1 MRIVVTGASGN
12 VGTAVVRKLVA
23 LDAVD
28 EVVGICRRPHD
39 WQPTKT
45 RWVNLDVS
53 TDELVP
59 TLAGADVVIHLAWL
73 FQPTHDPNVTWQNNV
88 IGTQRLLQAVAA
100 AEVPAV
106 VVASSV
112 GAYTPRV
119 SLEPVDESWPT
130 MGYAGAAYSR
140 EKSYVERMLD
150 HHEALHPERRVVRMR
165 PAFIF
170 QRSAALEQRRIFLG
184 PLVPHALLLRG
195 RLPVMPLPRELH
207 FQALQTDDVA
217 AAYAEAALRPVRG
230 GFNLG
235 TDVLGPRGI
244 AEALGSRWVPMPAPL
259 LNGAVTAAHTAHLL
273 PASPGLL
280 ELALRVPML
289 DSSRARAELGWAPD
303 FDARGA
309 IGEFL
314 QGIGLGEDGPTP
326 PLAGSTSGP
335 GRSFEVATGVG
346 SRA

>member
-12 VGTAVVRKLVA
+12 VGTAVVRTLVA
-23 LDAVD
+23 HDTVD

-39 WQPTKT
+39 WHPAKT
-45 RWVNLDVS
+45 TWVNLDVS
-53 TDELVP
+53 TDDLGP
-59 TLAGADVVIHLAWL
+59 ALAGAEVVVHLAWL

-88 IGTQRLLQAVAA
+88 VGTQRVLAAVAA
-100 AEVPAV
+100 ADVPAV

-112 GAYTPRV
+112 GAYSPRT
-119 SLEPVDESWPT
+119 SLDPVDESWPT

-150 HHEALHPERRVVRMR
+150 HHEALHPDRRVVRMR

-170 QRSAALEQRRIFLG
+170 QRSAALEQRRLFIG
-184 PLVPHALLLRG
+184 PLVPHGLLVHG
-195 RLPVMPLPRELH
+195 RLPVVPLPRSLH
-207 FQALQTDDVA
+207 LQALQADDVA

-230 GFNLG
+230 AFNLG
-235 TDVLGPRGI
+235 ADVLDPRGI
-244 AEALGSRWVPMPAPL
+244 ASALGSRWVPLPAGV
-259 LNGAVTAAHTAHLL
+259 LNGAVTLGFHLHAV

-280 ELALRVPML
+280 ELALRIPML
-289 DSSRARAELGWAPD
+289 ASERARSELGWSPS

-314 QGIGLGEDGPTP
+314 QGIGLGEDGATP
-326 PLAGSTSGP
+326 PLAASTSGP
-335 GRSFEVATGVG
+335 GRSFEVATRVG
-346 SRA
+346 QRP